1 MDRLTE
7 LTVACDEALATGME
21 LLDVLRTPT
30 AESPLERIQQ
40 LIERR
45 EAAVQ
50 ATVARFQPGDQE
62 ALRDKLEALVVQQK
76 ALEAELARVIGD
88 LRCRLQEVEAA
99 KASAR
104 RSRRM
109 MDAGKRG
116 SLLDQRR

>member
-1 MDRLTE
+1 MDRLGE
-7 LTVACDEALATGME
+7 LSIAYDEALAAGEE

-30 AESPLERIQQ
+30 GEPPIERIQQ

-45 EAAVQ
+45 EAAVK
-50 ATVARFQPGDQE
+50 ATADRFEPGDQE
-62 ALRDKLEALVVQQK
+62 VLRDKLEALVVQQK

-109 MDAGKRG
+109 MDAGRRG
-116 SLLDQRR
+116 NLLDQRR